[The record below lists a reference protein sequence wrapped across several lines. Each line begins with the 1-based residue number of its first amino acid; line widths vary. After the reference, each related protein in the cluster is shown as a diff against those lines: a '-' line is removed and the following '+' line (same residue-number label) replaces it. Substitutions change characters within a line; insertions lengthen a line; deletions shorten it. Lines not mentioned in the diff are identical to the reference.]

1 MRKYKMS
8 TFNETITLT
17 NAGDLSAASRGFI
30 PQTEVRS
37 LTVDACVDTGSWFL
51 VINEEVRAA
60 LGLALDGTVF
70 SELADGTTE
79 EYAMTEP
86 VTFRWKDRKFTLSA
100 ELIPTASEV
109 LFGAVPMESL
119 DVVADPVGERLIGR
133 HGDRAVY
140 KLK

>member
-1 MRKYKMS
+1 MS

-17 NAGDLSAASRGFI
+17 NTVDKGLAERGFI
-30 PQTEVRS
+30 PQSAVRT

-51 VINEEVRAA
+51 VINEEVRAR
-60 LGLALDGTVF
+60 LGLALKGSVF

-79 EYAMTEP
+79 EYAMTEA
-86 VTFRWKDRKFTLSA
+86 VTFRWQDREFTLNA

-119 DVVADPVGERLIGR
+119 DVMADPVGERLIGR
-133 HGDRAVY
+133 HGDKAVY